1 MKGKSVNSDKI
12 AKKFIECYTCGKKGQ
27 KSTEC
32 LKIVMK
38 NDVVIVDL
46 LHIRTN
52 LLKR

>member
-1 MKGKSVNSDKI
+1 MLHMWKERSKL
-12 AKKFIECYTCGKKGQ
+12 
-27 KSTEC
+27 TEC

-52 LLKR
+52 VLKR